1 MHAQPVP
8 AWTMTRDLRIDAGE
22 QDLSPVSWLAVAP
35 NGTIVVN
42 QSQDGQ
48 LRFFDARGADLGTFG
63 RKGQGPGEF
72 QTPSRFGWVGDTL
85 WVGDFSTRRYTLVS
99 PDRKLVRTTP
109 WMAPATI
116 SGELPGIAT
125 EDISSVSPYVLLGDG
140 SQVLAVILKEE
151 SGSQTAN
158 RPIPMAR
165 ADRAG
170 RLARLIGIRPRGDC
184 YARASIGRGGFMV
197 AAVPFCALV
206 LEDFSPDGGRY
217 AIALVERAE
226 RASYRVSV
234 IRTTGDT
241 AFNRLYAYRPVP
253 LPRMVFDSIIARR
266 TARGSSEQI
275 AMWRG
280 MTAPSSYPPLSRIVL
295 GRDQTTWLEEYS
307 TEGDRHWVVLDARGD
322 PIGRVTVPRNVQVL
336 AASREFVW
344 ATDTDDD
351 GLQHIV
357 RFAVAAR
364 P

>member
-1 MHAQPVP
+1 
-8 AWTMTRDLRIDAGE
+8 
-22 QDLSPVSWLAVAP
+22 
-35 NGTIVVN
+35 
-42 QSQDGQ
+42 
-48 LRFFDARGADLGTFG
+48 
-63 RKGQGPGEF
+63 
-72 QTPSRFGWVGDTL
+72 
-85 WVGDFSTRRYTLVS
+85 
-99 PDRKLVRTTP
+99 
-109 WMAPATI
+109 
-116 SGELPGIAT
+116 
-125 EDISSVSPYVLLGDG
+125 
-140 SQVLAVILKEE
+140 
-151 SGSQTAN
+151 
-158 RPIPMAR
+158 
-165 ADRAG
+165 
-170 RLARLIGIRPRGDC
+170 
-184 YARASIGRGGFMV
+184 
-197 AAVPFCALV
+197 
-206 LEDFSPDGGRY
+206 
-217 AIALVERAE
+217 
-226 RASYRVSV
+226 
-234 IRTTGDT
+234 
-241 AFNRLYAYRPVP
+241 LYAYRPVP